1 MTDMLETVPERVQE
15 KILDRIPL
23 SRFATTD
30 DVAGIVRF
38 LASDDSSYMT
48 GQVLAVNGGMEW

>member
-1 MTDMLETVPERVQE
+1 MLEDVPERVQQ

-23 SRFATTD
+23 NRFATVD

-38 LASDDSSYMT
+38 LSSPESSYMT